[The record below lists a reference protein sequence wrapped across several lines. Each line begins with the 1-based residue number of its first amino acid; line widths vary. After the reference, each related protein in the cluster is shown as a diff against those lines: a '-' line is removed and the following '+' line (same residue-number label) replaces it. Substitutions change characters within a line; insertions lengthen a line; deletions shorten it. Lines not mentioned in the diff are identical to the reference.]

1 MRSSRS
7 TFTTITIV
15 WDSADSPNCG
25 PILYYIVTIRN
36 LNDVADMNIT
46 KTNQTRA
53 VLSNLI
59 NGTSYNTSVTA
70 VNRVD
75 NGPTTFIIANTA
87 ITSNPECK

>member
-1 MRSSRS
+1 
-7 TFTTITIV
+7 
-15 WDSADSPNCG
+15 
-25 PILYYIVTIRN
+25 
-36 LNDVADMNIT
+36 MNIT

-70 VNRVD
+70 VNRAD

-87 ITSNPECK
+87 ITSNPEGK